1 MDTKIIRGRLRLEMV
16 SDLELIAASA
26 VIALFFV
33 VINEL
38 K

>member
-1 MDTKIIRGRLRLEMV
+1 MV

-33 VINEL
+33 FINEL